1 MHVPLI
7 SQKTV
12 RGGLSDKV
20 TSEQRPKGVKGQ
32 TRKIPRRKRF
42 QAKGTVGPGVLRRG
56 CEFSGTISAPG

>member
-1 MHVPLI
+1 MYEPLI

-32 TRKIPRRKRF
+32 TRKISRRKRF
-42 QAKGTVGPGVLRRG
+42 QAKGTVGPGVPRQG
-56 CEFSGTISAPG
+56 PEFAGTSSAPC